1 MTCARSLTRS
11 SSRTTPSAWPKRR
24 RWPSKR
30 WWRWPRSPPKHL
42 PTDFFNH
49 EKEARMSTLDQDTLA
64 TMTDEERAAIED
76 DDGYTDEERAAL
88 KTIDGD
94 ALPEDDDDGDEEDD
108 TRTRHT
114 STPHYAQ
121 PDKPKPPPTAPTQ

>member
-1 MTCARSLTRS
+1 MTCARSLTRR

-76 DDGYTDEERAAL
+76 DDGYTDEERARSEGRRVG
-88 KTIDGD
+88 K
-94 ALPEDDDDGDEEDD
+94 EWV
-108 TRTRHT
+108 
-114 STPHYAQ
+114 STCRSRWSTYH
-121 PDKPKPPPTAPTQ
+121 KKKKKKN